1 MRAEWGREAL
11 GTPSWFAYVFLIID
25 IIPMTRL
32 RLFVSVLIAAFLSVG
47 MGASPA
53 WAQGESTTE
62 AEIRQMLENRDQ
74 QIKSILSGA
83 KNYNAEQRGQLKELI
98 NGVIDFR
105 VMGQRALGTHW
116 DDLSSEQQDEFVS
129 VFSDVVR
136 AQSMSDLGVYNS
148 AVTYDQ
154 IDVHGDSA
162 FVRTRTKYE
171 GRTTP
176 VEYVLE
182 RREGEWRAED
192 IIVDGVSTAEGY
204 ARSFQTVVRQRGFD
218 RLMKSLRKKRRE
230 VMAKNESSG

>member
-1 MRAEWGREAL
+1 
-11 GTPSWFAYVFLIID
+11 
-25 IIPMTRL
+25 MTHR
-32 RLFVSVLIAAFLSVG
+32 RLFVSGLLAAFLLLG
-47 MGASPA
+47 AIASPS
-53 WAQGESTTE
+53 WAQAQSSTK

-74 QIKSILSGA
+74 QIKSILGET
-83 KNYNAEQRGQLKELI
+83 KDYNADQRAQLKELI

-105 VMGQRALGTHW
+105 VMGQRALGPHW
-116 DDLSSEQQDEFVS
+116 EELSPEQRDEFVS

-162 FVRTRTKYE
+162 FVRTRTKYQ

-182 RREGEWRAED
+182 RRDGEWRAED

-218 RLMKSLRKKRRE
+218 TLMKSLRKKRDE
-230 VMAKNESSG
+230 VMAKNKSDG